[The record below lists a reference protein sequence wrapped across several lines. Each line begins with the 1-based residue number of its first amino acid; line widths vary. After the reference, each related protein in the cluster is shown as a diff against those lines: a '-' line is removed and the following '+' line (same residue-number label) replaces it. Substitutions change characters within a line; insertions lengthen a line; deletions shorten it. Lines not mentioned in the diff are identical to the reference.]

1 MGAGQLNFLDD
12 PRQVVKSIIKT
23 FLMALIVAGAVL
35 FGEAATPW
43 SGQAVFA
50 QTQGQVPGRSI
61 GGTNDSEFWRAIRQG
76 VTGSV
81 SLPNKQA
88 GVLVQSEGDN
98 WRAINNG
105 PLKKYGAWVLA
116 AIAALLIIFFLVRGR
131 VKVDSGLSG
140 RTFLRF
146 DGLDRFAHWLT
157 ASSFI
162 LLGLTGLNI
171 MYGRYFLKPL
181 IGPDAFATLTYYGKV
196 SHDYVGFAF
205 AVGIVLMFALWV
217 KDNLPDRHDI
227 GWILNGGGLI
237 GKHNHPPAGRFN
249 FGQKFIFWTVI
260 IGGALL
266 TITGLTLLF
275 PFYWTDMAGMHLVQL
290 IHAAIAVIM
299 IAIIIA
305 HIYIGSLGMEGA
317 FDAMGSGM
325 VDENWAREHHSAWVE
340 EVEAADGTTV
350 VQES

>member
-1 MGAGQLNFLDD
+1 MGTGQLKFRID
-12 PRQVVKSIIKT
+12 PGPVIRSVIRTI
-23 FLMALIVAGAVL
+23 LMAVIVMGVVVL
-35 FGEAATPW
+35 GDATTPW
-43 SGQAVFA
+43 SDQDVFA
-50 QTQGQVPGRSI
+50 QTQGQVPGRSL
-61 GGTNDSEFWRAIRQG
+61 GGASDSEMWRAIRHG

-105 PLKKYGAWVLA
+105 PLKKYGAWVMA
-116 AIAALLIIFFLVRGR
+116 AIIGLLIIFFLVRGR
-131 VKVDSGLSG
+131 VKVDAGLSG

-171 MYGRYFLKPL
+171 MYGRYILKPL
-181 IGPDAFATLTYYGKV
+181 IGPDAFAALTYYGKV
-196 SHDYVGFAF
+196 SHNYVGFAF
-205 AVGIVLMFALWV
+205 ALGIVLMFALWV

-227 GWILNGGGLI
+227 GWILRGGGLI
-237 GKHNHPPAGRFN
+237 GKHNHPPAARFN
-249 FGQKFIFWTVI
+249 FGQKFIFWSVI

-266 TITGLTLLF
+266 TITGLTLMF
-275 PFYWTDMAGMHLVQL
+275 PFYWTDMAGMHLGQL

-317 FDAMGSGM
+317 FDAMGTGM

-340 EVEAADGTTV
+340 EVEAAGGTTV

>member
-1 MGAGQLNFLDD
+1 MGAGQINLSID
-12 PRQVVKSIIKT
+12 PKSVIRTILT
-23 FLMALIVAGAVL
+23 ALIVMGVVVL
-35 FGEAATPW
+35 GDAATP
-43 SGQAVFA
+43 SSDGSVFA
-50 QTQGQVPGRSI
+50 QTQGQVPGRTL
-61 GGTNDSEFWRAIRQG
+61 GGTNDSEMWRAIRQG

-81 SLPNKQA
+81 SLPDKQA

-105 PLKKYGAWVLA
+105 PLKKYGAWIMA
-116 AIAALLIIFFLVRGR
+116 AIVGLLIIFFLVRGR
-131 VKVDSGLSG
+131 VKVDAGLSG
-140 RTFLRF
+140 RTLLRF

-157 ASSFI
+157 ATSFI

-171 MYGRYFLKPL
+171 MYGRYVLKPL
-181 IGPDAFATLTYYGKV
+181 IGPDAFASLTYLGKV
-196 SHDYVGFAF
+196 SHNYTGFAF
-205 AVGIVLMFALWV
+205 ALGIVLMFALWV

-227 GWILNGGGLI
+227 GWILKGGGLV

-249 FGQKFIFWTVI
+249 FGQKFIFWSVI

-266 TITGLTLLF
+266 TITGLTLMF
-275 PFYWTDMAGMHLVQL
+275 PFYWTDMAGMHLGQL

-317 FDAMGSGM
+317 FDAMGTGM

-340 EVEAADGTTV
+340 EVETADSTTII
-350 VQES
+350 QES